1 MGSTTQFCCRR
12 SFQKSYSVVF
22 SRETCNRDLK
32 RDEVIVAMTSA
43 YRAVLA
49 DDHAIVREGVK
60 NVLAEIGQITIAAE
74 VADGLSA
81 ISAVKRHQPDLLVLD
96 SAMPHAKG
104 IEVLAEARRWS
115 KQTSVVLL
123 TGFTSAGVLASWLDA
138 EVEGILL
145 KSCCPTEMK
154 TCFETVLQGGRY
166 FARDAL
172 TILEE
177 ATGKTALT
185 SREREVLSLIAMGY
199 QNSGI
204 GERLSISPRTVEK
217 HRASLMEKVGVSSLA
232 ELIAYALR
240 EGLIAEQT
248 QL

>member
-1 MGSTTQFCCRR
+1 MTIEQ
-12 SFQKSYSVVF
+12 
-22 SRETCNRDLK
+22 
-32 RDEVIVAMTSA
+32 AMF
-43 YRAVLA
+43 RVVLA
-49 DDHAIVREGVK
+49 DDHAVVREGVK
-60 NVLAEIGQITIAAE
+60 IVLGEIGRVKIAAE

-81 ISAVKRHQPDLLVLD
+81 ISAVKQHQPDLLVLD
-96 SAMPHAKG
+96 SAMPRAKG

-115 KQTSVVLL
+115 KSTSVVLL
-123 TGFTSAGVLASWLDA
+123 TGFTSAGVLANWLDA

-145 KSCCPTEMK
+145 KSCCPAEMK

-172 TILEE
+172 EILDE

-185 SREREVLSLIAMGY
+185 NREREVLSLIAMGY
-199 QNSGI
+199 QNTAI
-204 GERLSISPRTVEK
+204 GERLNISHRTVEK
-217 HRASLMEKVGVSSLA
+217 HRASLMEKVGVGSLA

-240 EGLIAEQT
+240 EGLITEQT

>member
-1 MGSTTQFCCRR
+1 MGVTTQFRCSRL
-12 SFQKSYSVVF
+12 FQESHFVVF
-22 SRETCNRDLK
+22 SRETCNRLIEG
-32 RDEVIVAMTSA
+32 DEVIMAITSA
-43 YRAVLA
+43 YSAVLA

-60 NVLAEIGQITIAAE
+60 NVLAEIGQISIAAE

-81 ISAVKRHQPDLLVLD
+81 ISAIKHHQPDLLVLD

-123 TGFTSAGVLASWLDA
+123 TGFTSAGVLANWLDA

-145 KSCCPTEMK
+145 KSCCPIEMK
-154 TCFETVLQGGRY
+154 TCFEAVLQGGRY

-172 TILEE
+172 TILED
-177 ATGKTALT
+177 ATSKTALT
-185 SREREVLSLIAMGY
+185 NREREVLSLIAMGH
-199 QNSGI
+199 QNAGI

-217 HRASLMEKVGVSSLA
+217 HRASLMDKVGVSSLA